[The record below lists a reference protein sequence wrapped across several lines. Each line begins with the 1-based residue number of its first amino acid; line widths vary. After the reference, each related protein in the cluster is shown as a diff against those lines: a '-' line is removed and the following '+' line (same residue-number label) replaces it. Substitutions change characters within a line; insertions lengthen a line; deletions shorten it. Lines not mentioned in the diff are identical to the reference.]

1 MDTGKSLDDGAR
13 CKRNFRLYAAFSL
26 IVLILASGVALP
38 YAGLLGL
45 AFPSEPPCTLA
56 EQIIAS
62 NTDQAV
68 GSCRAGRGRDRI
80 NVFEDVYLTESLPPI
95 TSSIFIFGGAERI
108 VARGPFRIFEVDGGR
123 LTLYSSKLYG
133 GEADAGGAIK
143 VSNGGRLELKY
154 SQIHNSSAVDGG
166 AIASYDS
173 EVLLVASRLSGNRA
187 SQRGGA
193 LFAIGST
200 VTLKAS
206 ELRASEAERG
216 GGIHLVDSTL
226 DAVRSGIANNLARR
240 RGGGLLGE
248 RSSLTLRD
256 VVVTGNRS
264 GYGGAGIDLNPGD
277 LTLTHVTLTNNAPWH
292 EGAGLHQTKGKL
304 KIRNSL
310 IASNGGQD
318 CFSLGQL
325 EENISNLVQD
335 GNCDPRISGDP
346 LFREVNGKPTFL
358 GLQFESPAVDAA
370 DPDFCTDVDA
380 KAFTKPI
387 GPECDI
393 GAFEYWSPAHASTSA
408 SRQDQ

>member
-1 MDTGKSLDDGAR
+1 M
-13 CKRNFRLYAAFSL
+13 AA
-26 IVLILASGVALP
+26 
-38 YAGLLGL
+38 
-45 AFPSEPPCTLA
+45 
-56 EQIIAS
+56 

-80 NVFEDVYLTESLPPI
+80 NVFEDVYLTEPLPPI

-154 SQIHNSSAVDGG
+154 SQIHNSSAIDGG

-173 EVLLVASRLSGNRA
+173 EVLLVASRLSGNQA
-187 SQRGGA
+187 SGRGGA
-193 LFAIGST
+193 IFAIGST

-206 ELRASEAERG
+206 ELRASEAEYG
-216 GGIHLVDSTL
+216 GGVYLVDSTL
-226 DAVRSGIANNLARR
+226 DAVRTGIADNLARG
-240 RGGGLLGE
+240 RGGGLFGE
-248 RSSLTLRD
+248 RSSLTMRD
-256 VVVTGNRS
+256 AVITGNRS

-277 LTLTHVTLTNNAPWH
+277 LTMTHVTLSNNAPGR
-292 EGAGLHQTKGKL
+292 EGAGLHQTMGKL
-304 KIRNSL
+304 IMRNSL

-318 CFSLGQL
+318 CNSQGQL

-335 GNCDPRISGDP
+335 GSCDPMISGDP

-370 DPDFCTDVDA
+370 NPDFCTDVDA

-387 GPECDI
+387 GPACDI
-393 GAFEYWSPAHASTSA
+393 GAFEYWSPTHASTSA
-408 SRQDQ
+408 ARQDQ